1 MVIERY
7 RLFAKLAT
15 CPLPSGS
22 GDERRTIE
30 MPDVAC
36 FGARTGAVE

>member
-22 GDERRTIE
+22 GDERRTIG